1 MEIVIALAIIGVGLI
16 WYYNGKSKSAPAST
30 KEDQNHLAPYK
41 IETPEPAKCGCG
53 RSPTGYCV
61 GLHKLSEAEWAS
73 HPDNPKPVVE
83 AKGDWPFPS
92 PVAEAPVEKPKA
104 KKAPAAKKPAAK
116 KAPAAKPAAI
126 TAVKKPQV
134 KKAKK

>member
-41 IETPEPAKCGCG
+41 IETPEPA
-53 RSPTGYCV
+53 
-61 GLHKLSEAEWAS
+61 
-73 HPDNPKPVVE
+73 PVVE
-83 AKGDWPFPS
+83 AKGDWPFPTA
-92 PVAEAPVEKPKA
+92 VAEAPVEKPKA

-126 TAVKKPQV
+126 TAVKKPQA